1 MLATRSLF
9 LRRVVVSAK
18 QRCLTRRAE
27 QKRTPFPIAT
37 ELPGS
42 LLAETDLHLPPP
54 RKPGCPTP
62 SPAEGGIRWGMGTPR
77 LTSPSRALTALQRYR
92 FTFKANPSVSAIRS
106 AHHVLPRSP
115 RLPLVSCSLCNNK
128 LTSSVLRAPTLRM
141 CTSPTTTKLT
151 PQPTPPPPSLRV
163 PSSPPSPSASRTW
176 APRSTSRPSQ
186 ARTSSSLSR
195 AREYCCLRDS
205 ARRPVLADRHRSHRC
220 WSG

>member
-1 MLATRSLF
+1 MSDPQ
-9 LRRVVVSAK
+9 S
-18 QRCLTRRAE
+18 RAE
-27 QKRTPFPIAT
+27 AHAFPDRHRPARLFI
-37 ELPGS
+37 GR
-42 LLAETDLHLPPP
+42 DWPPP
-54 RKPGCPTP
+54 P
-62 SPAEGGIRWGMGTPR
+62 STSEARVPHAVTGRGRYQMGNGDSPR
-77 LTSPSRALTALQRYR
+77 LTSASTALTALQVYIQSQPLSLSHPIRPPC
-92 FTFKANPSVSAIRS
+92 PSSLPAPSARELLS
-106 AHHVLPRSP
+106 VQQQ
-115 RLPLVSCSLCNNK
+115 

-151 PQPTPPPPSLRV
+151 PQPTPPPPSLRA

-176 APRSTSRPSQ
+176 APRSTSRPSR